1 MLKNIAVFVSGSG
14 TNLQAIID
22 SIKLGQIKNARIS
35 LVVASKEGI
44 YALER
49 AKRENIPALIYKKA
63 NYPSLDKMFEEIT
76 IELEKRQIDL
86 IVLAGYLLILTPNI
100 VKRYRNRIIN
110 IHPSL
115 IPKYSGDGF
124 YGMKVHKAVIE
135 NKEEYSGA
143 TVHFVDEGTD
153 TGEIILQER
162 VKVYE
167 NDTPE
172 TLAERVLELE
182 HKLYAK
188 AINKIINGDENEKKS
203 ID

>member
-1 MLKNIAVFVSGSG
+1 VLKNIAVFVSGSG

>member
-1 MLKNIAVFVSGSG
+1 MKNIAVFVSGSG

>member
-182 HKLYAK
+182 HKLYDK

>member
-1 MLKNIAVFVSGSG
+1 L
-14 TNLQAIID
+14 LAIID
-22 SIKLGQIKNARIS
+22 SINLGHIKNARIS